1 MSYKNN
7 DSYNNR
13 IIFNCAFKLL
23 LSLQMQFFNNVLW
36 CRYPRCTDREA
47 EAAY

>member
-1 MSYKNN
+1 MAIQTFINP
-7 DSYNNR
+7 
-13 IIFNCAFKLL
+13 AGA
-23 LSLQMQFFNNVLW
+23 FFNNVLW